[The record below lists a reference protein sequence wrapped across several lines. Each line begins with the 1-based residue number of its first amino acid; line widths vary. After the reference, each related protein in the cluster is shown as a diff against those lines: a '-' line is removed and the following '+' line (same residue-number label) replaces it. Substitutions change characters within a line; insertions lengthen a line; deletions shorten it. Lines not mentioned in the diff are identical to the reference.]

1 MDKKE
6 KIKNVIINNASN
18 FPEYSAQEIVKF
30 FIEEDELDIADKK
43 EVLDFYIS
51 ALNSMNEENLFER
64 QVKYALKLMKARKTL
79 MYEEVHK
86 LFSLF
91 DNIYCLNLLGFNLKG
106 EGFIEY
112 EMLKNDFILN
122 KAAKVAKLVS
132 EDRFEEWKGNWWWY
146 RIS

>member
-64 QVKYALKLMKARKTL
+64 QVKYALKLMKIRKTL

-106 EGFIEY
+106 EGLIEY